1 MNILKI
7 LAGIDFQIGG
17 LGALAFGLLEK
28 ERLGL
33 DEGIGLTVFPCVYFP
48 FDEGHFL
55 TE

>member
-1 MNILKI
+1 MDTLKI

-17 LGALAFGLLEK
+17 LGALGFSLLEE

-33 DEGIGLTVFPCVYFP
+33 DEGIGLTVFPGVSFP
-48 FDEGHFL
+48 FDEGHFR